1 MGTKYGAL
9 IRFFLK
15 VQGNKILGSLNHGGD
30 LILANHPDF
39 DRTKGERHNIYFVQE
54 VLEGKGRAD
63 LFQNFLQ
70 IIVFDALIGNTDR
83 HQDNWGFVLED
94 RKITGL
100 TPAFDNSDSLGREI
114 VEEKIPGFLESSGQ
128 RLRKYVIEGK
138 PNIRWSEDGK
148 HLEWVDHFEFLKRLS
163 TKWPNVVRYVNN
175 QTKFKDAE
183 VEAILTTIG
192 SIKIDN
198 PQYLLSQNRVQFI
211 KKIICL
217 RRDILKEIFNL
228 S

>member
-1 MGTKYGAL
+1 MRLFLRTLRFFYLKNRIGDIQTNFGLRGYNPSIGELVKVPTPETFCAKMGTKYRAL

-30 LILANHPDF
+30 LILVNHPDF
-39 DRTKGERHNIYFVQE
+39 DRTKGKGITFISFRRFLKVR
-54 VLEGKGRAD
+54 EGSD

-114 VEEKIPGFLESSGQ
+114 EEKKSGFL
-128 RLRKYVIEGK
+128 RKQ
-138 PNIRWSEDGK
+138 W
-148 HLEWVDHFEFLKRLS
+148 
-163 TKWPNVVRYVNN
+163 T
-175 QTKFKDAE
+175 E
-183 VEAILTTIG
+183 V
-192 SIKIDN
+192 
-198 PQYLLSQNRVQFI
+198 
-211 KKIICL
+211 KKICC
-217 RRDILKEIFNL
+217 
-228 S
+228 